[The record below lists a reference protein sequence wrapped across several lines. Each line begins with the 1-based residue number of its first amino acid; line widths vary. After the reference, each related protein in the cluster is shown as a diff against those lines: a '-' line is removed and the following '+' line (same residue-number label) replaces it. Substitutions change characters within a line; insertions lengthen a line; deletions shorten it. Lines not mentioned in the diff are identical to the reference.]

1 MLNFLGRRIVWFRKR
16 QYSSVIEEL
25 GPVDSH
31 SDCGHLKIT
40 FYFYQAADLLIVDR
54 DSAEELL
61 HKIPFVLAIVDA
73 FNFHV
78 RSLHRV
84 IDCPLAGLTAV
95 TKERLLSG
103 TVFLTMAELVVIYG
117 LHVAFHKIRR
127 EEKPSP
133 IHYMAVVIEVLL
145 PGYERLAES
154 SLKLMHCFSIGSE
167 KRLFIDAGFFVGNGG
182 SIYYLLMLLCLSY
195 LSSLFFI
202 VAPPSFTTPQFLQ
215 KNSSELA
222 YYHCHFWC
230 IGCSS
235 RRLTEM
241 LNPTKTERA
250 AKTFWKCCMARFVN
264 PAIMITEHSIGRA
277 F

>member
-1 MLNFLGRRIVWFRKR
+1 
-16 QYSSVIEEL
+16 
-25 GPVDSH
+25 
-31 SDCGHLKIT
+31 
-40 FYFYQAADLLIVDR
+40 
-54 DSAEELL
+54 
-61 HKIPFVLAIVDA
+61 
-73 FNFHV
+73 
-78 RSLHRV
+78 
-84 IDCPLAGLTAV
+84 
-95 TKERLLSG
+95 
-103 TVFLTMAELVVIYG
+103 MAELVVIYG
-117 LHVAFHKIRR
+117 LHVAFHKIQR

-145 PGYERLAES
+145 LGYKRLAES
-154 SLKLMHCFSIGSE
+154 SLKLLHCFSMGSE
-167 KRLFIDAGFFVGNGG
+167 KRLFIDAGLFVGNGG

-277 F
+277 FWLVDGSYCFLAMHSSQTQCLNWFAWLPPAFWCFFIMFWKTHIMLRSPTRTKHVLSWS